1 MEVVE
6 LQQEVARLEVEH
18 MDRKEKLVGE
28 NKKNYVEKVVVTK
41 EAAENVDEFENEVE
55 NEGEKVEELVTD
67 EVEKVVCPWYETGYS
82 APPPFKPR
90 AHTTSSPP
98 PTTSPPPSFFSL
110 PPPPFSIPHF
120 IPLPYFPS
128 GFEQPCHISPLSSSH
143 FFSPP
148 LFSSLPLPFSPLQ
161 PLLTP
166 PFFSPPMP
174 PLLSP
179 YHSFPPPPPFN
190 PSVPP
195 PLLLPHL
202 PLPPPSKPRRR
213 SPLTLRREGRGGVW
227 GRLPEEV
234 RLAILALL
242 PPSALCAAALVSR
255 AWHRLATDPGLWR
268 AAPIRLTDATWPHLG
283 RVLATP
289 RLARATAMEVD
300 LQEARP
306 TDHDLRL
313 IQTRRLDTLNFGKTD
328 LLLVRPAVL
337 AATVLAVERT
347 DLRHYDPDVLFPMMA
362 AAQSRL
368 TRLPIVRMGTN
379 TAAFSRAIVKLED
392 INLPFMFESN
402 AHVDALFQT
411 LATEET
417 NVKKVNAVSPHIK
430 KLNIE
435 PETLAAALHSVPR
448 VTVGTML
455 PQQMDAFMAFPS
467 ARSRIT
473 DLYIMGNFSSTPAA
487 RFAAVL
493 GRVTTVDLVGN
504 KTITAE
510 QVGALLAVPD
520 SAIRSLVLSY
530 TIDLSAI
537 DSKVLAKGIGRLHK
551 IHLNKDN
558 NLSREQVVELFAT
571 LDSTSA
577 LTSLNLSQT
586 DLSLVPAVTFSRVV
600 NRLDS
605 ARFRR
610 SRLTCA
616 QMEALLVVPST
627 KLRLLNLKGSFLLPN
642 SVVDVAKKNIKR
654 FIYGE
659 LQQDL
664 GS

>member
-1 MEVVE
+1 VIG
-6 LQQEVARLEVEH
+6 LRSLI
-18 MDRKEKLVGE
+18 RTSFSPSLV
-28 NKKNYVEKVVVTK
+28 
-41 EAAENVDEFENEVE
+41 
-55 NEGEKVEELVTD
+55 
-67 EVEKVVCPWYETGYS
+67 
-82 APPPFKPR
+82 
-90 AHTTSSPP
+90 SSPP
-98 PTTSPPPSFFSL
+98 
-110 PPPPFSIPHF
+110 
-120 IPLPYFPS
+120 LPY
-128 GFEQPCHISPLSSSH
+128 
-143 FFSPP
+143 
-148 LFSSLPLPFSPLQ
+148 SPLQ
-161 PLLTP
+161 PLTTP
-166 PFFSPPMP
+166 PFFSPPML